1 MISIPT
7 SLNREPGKFVAEPL
21 RDDVQILIQQQ
32 IHLVLR
38 YHSLNVFEHN
48 QKIRITVKVALRSW
62 DSLRVYL
69 LRGHC
74 LVSIVSFFF
83 LIVYYRIAIY
93 LVVIRFMSRGAQ
105 PQTCRSSASWPGD
118 CLLNGNIYSES
129 QNFFV
134 MSGQRTI
141 ELSTT
146 GSR

>member
-83 LIVYYRIAIY
+83 
-93 LVVIRFMSRGAQ
+93 F
-105 PQTCRSSASWPGD
+105 
-118 CLLNGNIYSES
+118 NIYFYYHFIKDSLLFGLAERS
-129 QNFFV
+129 LRHAGPQLH
-134 MSGQRTI
+134 GQETVF
-141 ELSTT
+141 
-146 GSR
+146 

>member
-83 LIVYYRIAIY
+83 LFILFSISSFYITVFCFVSRSAASDMPVLSFMARRLSSKRQHIQRIAK
-93 LVVIRFMSRGAQ
+93 
-105 PQTCRSSASWPGD
+105 
-118 CLLNGNIYSES
+118 
-129 QNFFV
+129 FFCNERATNDRAV
-134 MSGQRTI
+134 YNW
-141 ELSTT
+141 E
-146 GSR
+146 

>member
-1 MISIPT
+1 MSIPI
-7 SLNREPGKFVAEPL
+7 SPNRESGKFVAEPL

-83 LIVYYRIAIY
+83 FLIFIHNFAASSLFFYYLAERSLRHA
-93 LVVIRFMSRGAQ
+93 G
-105 PQTCRSSASWPGD
+105 PQ
-118 CLLNGNIYSES
+118 LH
-129 QNFFV
+129 
-134 MSGQRTI
+134 GQETVF
-141 ELSTT
+141 
-146 GSR
+146 

>member
-1 MISIPT
+1 MSIPI
-7 SLNREPGKFVAEPL
+7 SPNRESGKFVAEPL

-83 LIVYYRIAIY
+83 YLIQIFIY
-93 LVVIRFMSRGAQ
+93 ISLIF
-105 PQTCRSSASWPGD
+105 
-118 CLLNGNIYSES
+118 
-129 QNFFV
+129 
-134 MSGQRTI
+134 
-141 ELSTT
+141 
-146 GSR
+146 

>member
-83 LIVYYRIAIY
+83 LSIKKFTQ
-93 LVVIRFMSRGAQ
+93 LQ
-105 PQTCRSSASWPGD
+105 
-118 CLLNGNIYSES
+118 
-129 QNFFV
+129 
-134 MSGQRTI
+134 
-141 ELSTT
+141 
-146 GSR
+146 

>member
-21 RDDVQILIQQQ
+21 RDDGQILIQQQ

-83 LIVYYRIAIY
+83 YILYFLKFPVIY
-93 LVVIRFMSRGAQ
+93 VFLSFCLAERSLRHAG
-105 PQTCRSSASWPGD
+105 PQ
-118 CLLNGNIYSES
+118 LH
-129 QNFFV
+129 
-134 MSGQRTI
+134 GQETVF
-141 ELSTT
+141 
-146 GSR
+146 